1 MADISSFTPFEE
13 MYSFFLAGI
22 TDDMFMEMT
31 KEDTEAILE
40 EILMAALPHFE
51 FPRKDIFDL
60 DLNAKTFKTTLTQEE
75 MMIIRQYMISEW
87 LGFQVANID
96 LVRQKY
102 SGSDFKFTS
111 QASHMKQLAAL
122 KKAYEEKGFHLQRL
136 YNRRKKLKSGGYGST
151 FARIMD
157 TSAAEYGNE
166 PTITDNTWQNA
177 LNRLTDS
184 IKESISHWDNGLQW
198 GNLDED

>member
-1 MADISSFTPFEE
+1 MSNTSSLTSFEE
-13 MYSFFLAGI
+13 MYNFFLAGI

-31 KEDTEAILE
+31 EEDTEAILE

-60 DLNAKTFKTTLTQEE
+60 DLDAKSFKTILTQEE

-136 YNRRKKLKSGGYGST
+136 YNRRKKLRNGGYGST
-151 FARIMD
+151 FAKIMD
-157 TSAAEYGNE
+157 ASRSQYVDEPMVGQTSLEE
-166 PTITDNTWQNA
+166 A
-177 LNRLTDS
+177 LNRLSDS
-184 IKESISHWDNGLQW
+184 IEESTSR
-198 GNLDED
+198 